1 MAFFNDELNKN
12 AIQSNTES
20 MHKKIIISLSTCFIL
35 SSFSFSTAPDI
46 YKKDWTD
53 FNKNGKKDI
62 YEDSS
67 QPVTA
72 RVADLLSQMT
82 MEEKTCQLTTLY
94 GYVAFLKDR
103 LPAPSWKDSVWKDGI
118 ANIDEQLT
126 GLRADTMYAYPYSSH
141 AEAINKIQKWFI
153 EETRLGIP
161 VDFTTEGIR
170 GLNHMKATYFP
181 AQIAQGSSFNK
192 KLVRQIGE
200 VTGKEAKAL
209 GYTNVYS
216 PILDVSSDPR
226 WGRIEETY
234 GSDPYLVSQLGKQ
247 NILGIQDQGIISTVK
262 HFAVYSIP
270 VGGRDGNV
278 RTDPHVAPREMWNLY
293 LEPFRVAFQEAKAKG
308 VMASYND
315 YDGVPIIASPYFL
328 TDILRKEFGFSGYVT
343 SDSHALEDLF
353 AKHHVAKDT
362 ADAARLALT
371 AGMNVR
377 TEFKN
382 PADYIRGLRRGI
394 NNKSIPMEV
403 VDLRV
408 SEVLKVKF
416 ELGLF
421 DHPYVSQT
429 GKADTEVH
437 SQSSQILAKQAA
449 REGIVLLENRGQLL
463 PLDKNKLNSVAVI
476 GPNAKEHKSLL
487 SRYGPTHANVITVYD
502 GIKNALPKGVK
513 ISYAEGSAH
522 TDANFPESDVRD
534 FPLLDAENAAIN
546 EALAIAA
553 KADVVFLALGDNEN
567 TIGETKSRL
576 NLKLPGRQEILLQKI
591 AALNKPTVLL
601 LVGGRPVTF
610 NFDVKTIPAII
621 ETWYLGEYMGE
632 AIADVL
638 FGNYNPGGKLSVPFP
653 KSVGQI
659 PLSFPMKPS
668 ADAHGKDDA
677 NVSGFLYPFGH
688 GLSYTSFEYS
698 KLRIDKSKY
707 AVNGEVEVKFILK
720 NTGKIAGDEVVQLYF
735 RDEVSSVTT
744 YSQNLR
750 GFDRISLKPG
760 ASREISFILTSRDL
774 SLLNQQMKRVVEP
787 GWFSIMIGSSAED
800 IRLKDRFE
808 L

>member
-1 MAFFNDELNKN
+1 MN
-12 AIQSNTES
+12 I
-20 MHKKIIISLSTCFIL
+20 KIVRTVFIL
-35 SSFSFSTAPDI
+35 FVFITIAFRPVSVA
-46 YKKDWTD
+46 DWID

-62 YEDSS
+62 YEDAS
-67 QPVTA
+67 QSTDK

-82 MEEKTCQLTTLY
+82 VNEKTCQLTTLY
-94 GYVAFLKDR
+94 GYGAFLKDR
-103 LPAPSWKDSVWKDGI
+103 LPGASWKDSVWKDGI

-126 GLRADTMYAYPYSSH
+126 GLRKDTMYAYPYSSH
-141 AEAINKIQKWFI
+141 ADAINTIQKWFI

-192 KLVRQIGE
+192 NLVFEIGKI
-200 VTGKEAKAL
+200 TGMEAKAL

-216 PILDVSSDPR
+216 PILDVASDPR
-226 WGRIEETY
+226 WGRMEETY

-247 NILGIQDQGIISTVK
+247 NILGIQGNGIISTVK

-270 VGGRDGNV
+270 VGGRDGSV

-328 TDILRKEFGFSGYVT
+328 TDILRRQFGFTGYVT

-371 AGMNVR
+371 AGLNVR

-382 PADYIRGLRRGI
+382 PADYIKALKRGI
-394 NNKSIPMEV
+394 GNKSIPMSV
-403 VDLRV
+403 IDLRV

-421 DHPYVSQT
+421 DHPYVEVPALADQVVHNNKSQL
-429 GKADTEVH
+429 
-437 SQSSQILAKQAA
+437 LAMQAA
-449 REGIVLLENRGQLL
+449 REGIVLLENKNMLL
-463 PLDKNKLNSVAVI
+463 PLDKSKMRSIAII

-487 SRYGPTHANVITVYD
+487 SRYGPTQARVVTLYD
-502 GIKNALPKGVK
+502 GIKKALPAAATVY
-513 ISYAEGSAH
+513 YAQGCTH
-522 TDANFPESDVRD
+522 TDSHFPESDVRD
-534 FPLLDAENAAIN
+534 FPLTAQEIASMQ
-546 EALAIAA
+546 EAVEIAS

-576 NLKLPGRQEILLQKI
+576 NLKLPGRQELLLQRI
-591 AALNKPTVLL
+591 VALHKPTVLL

-610 NFDVKTIPAII
+610 NFDLKTVPAIL
-621 ETWYLGEYMGE
+621 EAWYLGEYMGD
-632 AIADVL
+632 AVADVL
-638 FGNYNPGGKLSVPFP
+638 FGKYNPGGKLSVPFP

-668 ADAHGKDDA
+668 ADAHGTEDA
-677 NVSGFLYPFGH
+677 NVNGFLYPFGY

-698 KLRIDKSKY
+698 NLKIDQSQYKADGK
-707 AVNGEVEVKFILK
+707 VTVRFNLK
-720 NTGKIAGDEVVQLYF
+720 NSGKVSGDEVVQLYF
-735 RDEVSSVTT
+735 RDEVSSVVT
-744 YSQNLR
+744 YNQNLR
-750 GFDRISLKPG
+750 GFERVTLKPG
-760 ASREISFILTSRDL
+760 EIKQISFTLNAHDL
-774 SLLNQQMKRVVEP
+774 SLLNQKMERIVEP
-787 GWFSIMIGSSAED
+787 GWFSVMIGSSSED
-800 IRLKDRFE
+800 IRLKGRFE

>member
-1 MAFFNDELNKN
+1 MNLLLNR
-12 AIQSNTES
+12 
-20 MHKKIIISLSTCFIL
+20 KIIISLSVCFIL
-35 SSFSFSTAPDI
+35 SAFSFPAPPDI
-46 YKKDWTD
+46 YHNDWTD

-62 YEDSS
+62 YEDIK
-67 QPVTA
+67 QPVDA

-94 GYVAFLKDR
+94 GYGAFLKDR

-126 GLRADTMYAYPYSSH
+126 GLRKDTVHAYPYSEH
-141 AEAINKIQKWFI
+141 AAAIDKIQKWFI

-181 AQIAQGSSFNK
+181 AQLAQGSSFNK
-192 KLVRQIGE
+192 KLVYQIGA
-200 VTGKEAKAL
+200 VTGKEARAL

-247 NILGIQDQGIISTVK
+247 NILGIQDNGVISTVK
-262 HFAVYSIP
+262 HFAVYSVP

-328 TDILRKEFGFSGYVT
+328 TEILRKQFGFTGYVT

-382 PADYIRGLRRGI
+382 PADYIRALRRGI
-394 NNKSIPMEV
+394 KNRSIPMDV

-408 SEVLKVKF
+408 SEVLRVKF

-421 DHPYVSQT
+421 DNPYVKNPA
-429 GKADTEVH
+429 KADTEVH
-437 SQSSQILAKQAA
+437 SKSARLLAKQAA
-449 REGIVLLENRGQLL
+449 REGIILLENQGQLL
-463 PLDKNKLNSVAVI
+463 PVNKNNLKSVAII

-502 GIKNALPKGVK
+502 GIKNALPENVN
-513 ISYAEGSAH
+513 ITYALGATH

-534 FPLLDAENAAIN
+534 FPLTVDENKAIE
-546 EALAIAA
+546 EAVMVAS

-567 TIGETKSRL
+567 TIGESKSRL

-610 NFDVKTIPAII
+610 NFDIKTVPAVI
-621 ETWYLGEYMGE
+621 ETWYLGEYTGE

-638 FGNYNPGGKLSVPFP
+638 FGTYNPGGKLSVPFP

-668 ADAHGKDDA
+668 ADAHGEHEA

-688 GLSYTSFEYS
+688 GLSYTTFEYS
-698 KLRIDKSKY
+698 KLSIDKSKY
-707 AVNGEVEVKFILK
+707 VLNGEVEVKFTLK
-720 NTGKIAGDEVVQLYF
+720 NTGKVTGDEVVQLYF
-735 RDEVSSVTT
+735 RDEISSVTT
-744 YSQNLR
+744 YSKNLR
-750 GFDRISLKPG
+750 GFDRINLKPG
-760 ASREISFILTSRDL
+760 ASKEISFILTTRDL
-774 SLLNQQMKRVVEP
+774 SLLDQEMKRVVEP
-787 GWFSIMIGSSAED
+787 GWFSVMVGSSSED
-800 IRLKDRFE
+800 IRLNGRFE